1 MKLTR
6 NFSKSEFDSRDG
18 AAMPENVLHNVMELA
33 QNLQI
38 IRDEI
43 GGKPITI
50 NSGYRSP
57 DHNASVGGS
66 SGSYHLEGMAADI
79 VVKGMTPSQV
89 HQAIYELMM
98 SGKIEDGGLKEY
110 STFVHYDIR
119 GYYVTW

>member
-1 MKLTR
+1 
-6 NFSKSEFDSRDG
+6 
-18 AAMPENVLHNVMELA
+18 MELA

-50 NSGYRSP
+50 NSGYRAP

-66 SGSYHLEGMAADI
+66 RGSYHLEGMAADI

-110 STFVHYDIR
+110 PTFVHYDIR
-119 GYYVTW
+119 GHYATW